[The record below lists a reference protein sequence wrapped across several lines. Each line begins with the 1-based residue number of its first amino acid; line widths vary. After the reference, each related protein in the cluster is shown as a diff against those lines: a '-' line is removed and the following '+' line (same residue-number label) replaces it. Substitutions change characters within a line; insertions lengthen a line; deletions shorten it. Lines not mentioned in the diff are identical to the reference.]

1 MSPHFALLGS
11 GEFEPWTEPV
21 DRLMLERSSNPGGP
35 VLVLPTASAP
45 EGDAVF
51 DQWANLGLRHYT
63 RLGIPAEAVPLKTRQ
78 DGANPDL
85 VGLVASASMLY
96 FSGGNPA
103 YLARTLRDTPF
114 WAAVLDAI
122 EAGVGYAGCSAGV
135 ACLGERALD
144 SSVEAFDELVWDWG
158 LGLFPGCTFGPHWD
172 MLDTYVP
179 GLAAL
184 ILAATPPDGLLFAI
198 DERTAV
204 HGDGS
209 RWAVHGAG
217 RARLHTAGAWTTF
230 AAGESFEAPLL
241 SPAGRIAGHAA
252 SPGER

>member
-21 DRLMLERSSNPGGP
+21 DRLMLERSSNPGGA

-45 EGDAVF
+45 EGRAVF
-51 DQWANLGLRHYT
+51 DRWADMGLEHYA
-63 RLGIPAEAVPLKTRQ
+63 RMGVPAEAVPLKTRQ
-78 DGANPDL
+78 DAADPDL
-85 VGLVASASMLY
+85 VGRVVSASMLY

-114 WAAVLDAI
+114 WAAVLDAV
-122 EAGVGYAGCSAGV
+122 EAGVAYAGCSAGV

-144 SSVEAFDELVWDWG
+144 SAVATFDELAWDQG
-158 LGLFPGCTFGPHWD
+158 LGLFCDCSFGPHWD

-184 ILAATPPDGLLFAI
+184 ILGGIPRNGVLLAI

-204 HGDGS
+204 TGDGT
-209 RWAVHGAG
+209 RWTVHGTGMARLHAEGAWTVHGAG
-217 RARLHTAGAWTTF
+217 A
-230 AAGESFEAPLL
+230 SFEAPLL
-241 SPAGRIAGHAA
+241 GPDGRIARHAA